1 MKKMNYILF
10 STLTLLLISGSCHD
24 EKEGY
29 KLRINNLTDKSI
41 YVEWTTSYP
50 DTSLITVTNPT
61 YNPSITKVEANTL
74 QRSIYRN
81 ASKGLFSLQGKI
93 EKLSVFIFD
102 AETLETTPWDI
113 VQSKS
118 LVLQR
123 YDLTLEELERLKW
136 IIPYPPTSAMKDV
149 EMYPRYIE

>member
-1 MKKMNYILF
+1 MKKLSYLLLLF
-10 STLTLLLISGSCHD
+10 LTLTLLSGSCDD
-24 EKEGY
+24 EKDRY
-29 KLRINNLTDKSI
+29 KLRINNLSDKPV
-41 YVEWTTSYP
+41 YVAWTTCYP
-50 DTSLITVTNPT
+50 DTSLYTVVDPT
-61 YNPSITKVEANTL
+61 PNVHIKRVEAITL
-74 QRSIYRN
+74 HRSIYRN
-81 ASKGLFSLQGKI
+81 ASKGLFYLEGKI

-102 AETLETTPWDI
+102 AETLETTPWDT

-136 IIPYPPTSAMKDV
+136 IIPYPPTSAMKDF

>member
-1 MKKMNYILF
+1 M
-10 STLTLLLISGSCHD
+10 
-24 EKEGY
+24 
-29 KLRINNLTDKSI
+29 
-41 YVEWTTSYP
+41 
-50 DTSLITVTNPT
+50 
-61 YNPSITKVEANTL
+61 EANTL

>member
-1 MKKMNYILF
+1 MKKISYLLLLF
-10 STLTLLLISGSCHD
+10 LTLTLLSGSCDD
-24 EKEGY
+24 EKDRY
-29 KLRINNLTDKSI
+29 KLRINNLSDKPV
-41 YVEWTTSYP
+41 YVAWTTSYP
-50 DTSLITVTNPT
+50 DTSLYTVVDPT
-61 YNPSITKVEANTL
+61 PNVQIKRVEANTL

-81 ASKGLFSLQGKI
+81 ASKGLFYLEGKI

>member
-1 MKKMNYILF
+1 MKKLSYLLLLF
-10 STLTLLLISGSCHD
+10 LTLTLLSGSCDD
-24 EKEGY
+24 EKDRY
-29 KLRINNLTDKSI
+29 KLRVNNLTDKSI

-81 ASKGLFSLQGKI
+81 ASKGLFYLEGKI

-102 AETLETTPWDI
+102 AETLETTPWDT

-136 IIPYPPTSAMKDV
+136 IIPYPPTSVMKDV